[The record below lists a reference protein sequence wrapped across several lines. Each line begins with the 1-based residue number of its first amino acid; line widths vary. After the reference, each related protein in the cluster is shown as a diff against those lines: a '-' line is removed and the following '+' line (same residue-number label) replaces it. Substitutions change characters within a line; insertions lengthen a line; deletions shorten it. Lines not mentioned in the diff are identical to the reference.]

1 MAKDEQYIPQAV
13 TKARVE
19 KMLAIQQ
26 PLAVEEVARLRR
38 VNPNKSPAELS
49 SYRDRSYLREVRRI
63 GAAAG
68 LAGTGQRAPGNP
80 HEFQQASALYVL
92 TVAEL
97 HHLHPEDFERRTQLL
112 EFVLTGNVLS
122 RATTSEP
129 VMRSTVPHL
138 SKIILDS
145 IPMSAISRANRPLG
159 PRFTTKRG
167 TVQGKIVLEQ
177 IIPHVVGVGLGAG
190 GYHLS
195 GCFVIMTAKK
205 ILEPA
210 AASWDDPRPGASS
223 HPEDKGS

>member
-1 MAKDEQYIPQAV
+1 VAKDEQFDPQAV

-38 VNPNKSPAELS
+38 VNPDKSPAELS
-49 SYRDRSYLREVRRI
+49 SYRNRSYLREVRRI

-68 LAGTGQRAPGNP
+68 LAGTGQRAPGDP
-80 HEFQQASALYVL
+80 REFQQASALYVL

-97 HHLHPEDFERRTQLL
+97 HRLHPEDFERRTQLL

-129 VMRSTVPHL
+129 VMSRTVPHL
-138 SKIILDS
+138 SKKILDS
-145 IPMSAISRANRPLG
+145 IPMSAINRANRPLG
-159 PRFTTKRG
+159 PRFATKRG

-177 IIPHVVGVGLGAG
+177 ILPHVIGVGIGAG

-205 ILEPA
+205 ILDPA
-210 AASWDDPRPGASS
+210 AASWDDPQSS
-223 HPEDKGS
+223 DTGSSS